1 MKESMILY
9 YDTVRDGDIKK
20 MLDQLMKIESSP
32 YFQRRSRT
40 EIARLILIPALK
52 KEIEKYKTKNN

>member
-1 MKESMILY
+1 MKESIILY

-40 EIARLILIPALK
+40 EIARLILISA
-52 KEIEKYKTKNN
+52 

>member
-20 MLDQLMKIESSP
+20 MIDQLMKIEDSP
-32 YFQRRSRT
+32 YFKRRSRT
-40 EIARLILIPALK
+40 EIARLILIAALK
-52 KEIEKYKTKNN
+52 KEMERYKTKE

>member
-1 MKESMILY
+1 MKESVILY
-9 YDTVRDGDIKK
+9 YDTVKDGDIKK
-20 MLDQLMKIESSP
+20 MIDQLMKIESSP
-32 YFQRRSRT
+32 YFQRRSRA